1 MMTMEQVVCHGRN
14 LASLADQAIKLRSDA
29 QTYRALGKVAL
40 ADLLDA
46 EAADWED
53 RARKMLRPDRAKVV
67 VNMQMDGKAV
77 RNSLLELKRR
87 RGGGE
92 LGLA

>member
-53 RARKMLRPDRAKVV
+53 RARKALQPGRSEIAVTL
-67 VNMQMDGKAV
+67 QADGPAIH
-77 RNSLLELKRR
+77 RELLKLKRR
-87 RGGGE
+87 RGGG